1 MKRTRTPFIVV
12 VSAPSGSGK
21 TTVVSRLLEGVEG
34 MVRSVSYT
42 TREPRSGEEGG
53 KDYIFV
59 TQSEFLERKNSGDF
73 LECEENFGERYGTSR
88 QQVEQAL
95 AGGKD
100 VVLTIDVKGARA
112 VKKLYPESVSVFIMP
127 PSEKELVGRLLGR
140 KSDDDE
146 QVRIRIREAKNEIAA
161 ADDYDYMIIN
171 DDLDRAVVELKTIIA
186 QERTNREKIKK
197 EVK

>member
-1 MKRTRTPFIVV
+1 M
-12 VSAPSGSGK
+12 
-21 TTVVSRLLEGVEG
+21 
-34 MVRSVSYT
+34 
-42 TREPRSGEEGG
+42 
-53 KDYIFV
+53 
-59 TQSEFLERKNSGDF
+59 
-73 LECEENFGERYGTSR
+73 
-88 QQVEQAL
+88 EQAL